1 MKQIILHLSLIE
13 NIGPTFIQKLVG
25 IIGLQNLPDVY
36 HFGLHDF
43 TRLGIS
49 EVRAQ
54 LLVDGLQD
62 RAMLQ
67 KELELIAEY
76 KVVLITLWC
85 DDYPDRLRHI
95 DAAPPVLYLQGDT
108 SLLLQ
113 DKMIACV
120 GARLAHSYVQDCL
133 NKIVVPMIQDGWIVV
148 SGGAAGADTFAHKAA
163 LLHGGK
169 TIAVFGSGLCYQ
181 YPEKNKPLF
190 QEIVDA
196 GGLIISSFPMRTQ
209 PLPHCFPIR
218 NRIVSGLSV
227 GCLVL
232 QAAVKSGA
240 LITAHYAL
248 DQGREVFAVPGP
260 IYDPLSAGCHE
271 LIKLGAKLVT
281 NTQDI
286 LDELVSELQPAI
298 VQENFITNAILANRS
313 STNDNS
319 TNDNSTNGNSVKV
332 GKNLQKKMITET
344 LDDSVDEIERLI
356 LQWATVPVSIDDLLV
371 KVGVAAPVLHDKLF
385 MLSLDGK
392 IEQDCTGLWMR
403 K

>member
-1 MKQIILHLSLIE
+1 MVHIILHLSLIE

-25 IIGLQNLPDVY
+25 VIGLQNLPDIY
-36 HFGLHDF
+36 NFSLQDF
-43 TRLGIS
+43 TNLGMS
-49 EVRAQ
+49 ERRAQ

-62 RAMLQ
+62 LAMLQ
-67 KELELIAEY
+67 KELELIEQLNA
-76 KVVLITLWC
+76 KVITLWC
-85 DDYPDRLRHI
+85 GAYPDRLRHI
-95 DAAPPVLYLQGDT
+95 DAAPPVLYLQGDV

-113 DKMIACV
+113 DKMLACV
-120 GARLAHSYVQDCL
+120 GARLAHRYVQDCL
-133 NKIVVPMIQDGWIVV
+133 NKIVVPMIQDGWVIV
-148 SGGAAGADTFAHKAA
+148 SGGAAGADTFAHKTA

-190 QEIVDA
+190 QEIIDS
-196 GGLIISSFPMRTQ
+196 GGLIVSSFPMRTQ
-209 PLPHCFPIR
+209 PLQHCFPIR

-232 QAAVKSGA
+232 QAAIKSGA
-240 LITAHYAL
+240 LITAQFAL

-281 NTQDI
+281 ETQDI
-286 LDELVSELQPAI
+286 LQELIPDLQPVQ
-298 VQENFITNAILANRS
+298 VQENFLKNASLS
-313 STNDNS
+313 SEKLVSSSRLKSPIATVS
-319 TNDNSTNGNSVKV
+319 
-332 GKNLQKKMITET
+332 KKET
-344 LDDSVDEIERLI
+344 ATVDESLDELERLI
-356 LQWATVPVSIDDLLV
+356 LQYATVSISIDDLLV
-371 KVGVAAPVLHDKLF
+371 KVGVASHVLHDKLF

-392 IEQDCTGLWMR
+392 IEQDFTGLWKR

>member
-1 MKQIILHLSLIE
+1 MKKIVLHLSLIE

-25 IIGLQNLPDVY
+25 IIGLQNLSDVY
-36 HFGLHDF
+36 RFSLHDF
-43 TRLGIS
+43 TRLGMS
-49 EVRAQ
+49 EARAQ

-62 RAMLQ
+62 QKTLQ
-67 KELELIAEY
+67 KELSLIAEY
-76 KVVLITLWC
+76 NVTLITMWC
-85 DDYPDRLRHI
+85 DAYPDRLKHI
-95 DAAPPVLYLQGDT
+95 DAAPPVLYLQGDV

-113 DKMIACV
+113 YKMLACV

-133 NKIVVPMIQDGWIVV
+133 NKVVVPMIQDGWIVV
-148 SGGAAGADTFAHKAA
+148 SGGAAGADTFAHKTA
-163 LLHGGK
+163 LQCGGK

-190 QEIVDA
+190 QEIIDS
-196 GGLIISSFPMRTQ
+196 GGLIISSFPMQTQ

-240 LITAHYAL
+240 LITAQYAL
-248 DQGREVFAVPGP
+248 DQGREVFAIPGP

-281 NTQDI
+281 ETQDI
-286 LDELVSELQPAI
+286 LDELMPDLQPVI
-298 VQENFITNAILANRS
+298 VQENFITNASPENSNLVANKFAR
-313 STNDNS
+313 
-319 TNDNSTNGNSVKV
+319 VEKV
-332 GKNLQKKMITET
+332 MQKRNEGSNV
-344 LDDSVDEIERLI
+344 DDSFDEVERLI
-356 LQWATVPVSIDDLLV
+356 LQWATVPVSIDDLLF

-392 IEQDCTGLWMR
+392 IEQDCTGLWKR

>member
-1 MKQIILHLSLIE
+1 MIHIILHLSLIE
-13 NIGPTFIQKLVG
+13 NIGPTFIQKLVTT
-25 IIGLQNLPDVY
+25 IGLQNLSDMY
-36 HFGLHDF
+36 LFGLQDF

-49 EVRAQ
+49 EARAQ
-54 LLVDGLQD
+54 LLINGLRD
-62 RAMLQ
+62 RAILQ

-76 KVVLITLWC
+76 NVRIITLWC

-95 DAAPPVLYLQGDT
+95 DAAPPVLYVQGDA

-113 DKMIACV
+113 DKMLACV

-148 SGGAAGADTFAHKAA
+148 SGGAAGADTFAHKTA

-169 TIAVFGSGLCYQ
+169 TIAVFGSGFCYQ

-190 QEIVDA
+190 QEIVA
-196 GGLIISSFPMRTQ
+196 TGGLLVSSFPMLTQ
-209 PLPHCFPIR
+209 PLAHCFPIR

-240 LITAHYAL
+240 LITAQYAL
-248 DQGREVFAVPGP
+248 DQGREVFAIPGP

-271 LIKLGAKLVT
+271 LIKQGAKLVT
-281 NTQDI
+281 ETQDI
-286 LDELVSELQPAI
+286 LDELTPELRTAV
-298 VQENFITNAILANRS
+298 VQENFISNQHSMNAS
-313 STNDNS
+313 SSHVEVTP
-319 TNDNSTNGNSVKV
+319 K
-332 GKNLQKKMITET
+332 KKIIQKSDDCN
-344 LDDSVDEIERLI
+344 LDDIERLI
-356 LQWATVPVSIDDLLV
+356 LQWATVPVSIDDLHI
-371 KVGVAAPVLHDKLF
+371 KVGVASHVLHDKLF

-392 IEQDCTGLWMR
+392 IEQDCTGLWKR